1 MNLMKTKLYTL
12 KTFILL
18 LGLVLVSCSTEEVKF
33 VISMK
38 PRAWIIQLPPD
49 SMQPGDVRYKKFT
62 LDSYPQTLGKFSV
75 TLQGIKIVQD
85 GEQTT
90 DSPFELDFTC
100 KGNPNSDCKPIQ
112 FPVTI
117 KHSTSYEFYAKY
129 TERTYEAKEA
139 FYRIQLSAKEPLE
152 KKWTGWFL
160 YSPYHKHPEDMKQE
174 TITTDG
180 GHTE

>member
-62 LDSYPQTLGKFSV
+62 LDSFPQTVGKFSV
-75 TLQGIKIVQD
+75 TLQSIKIVQ
-85 GEQTT
+85 GEEQTT
-90 DSPFELDFTC
+90 DAPFELDFTC

-129 TERTYEAKEA
+129 TERTYEAKET

-152 KKWTGWFL
+152 KKWVGWFL
-160 YSPYHKHPEDMKQE
+160 YSPYHKYPEDMKQE
-174 TITTDG
+174 TITTDA